1 MCIRDSYN
9 EVKHINTENFSE
21 REAVW
26 LKQNHL
32 IGSERDT
39 QDVIDAFEKVVTAM
53 QKNPKLFLDLD
64 LDKE

>member
-1 MCIRDSYN
+1 M
-9 EVKHINTENFSE
+9 
-21 REAVW
+21 W

-32 IGSERDT
+32 IGSQEDT

-53 QKNPKLFLDLD
+53 QKDPKLFLDLD